1 MFFLPALVE
10 GFAKCL
16 PLEDDRWGRRVAVR
30 AHSASVVPM
39 AAAKGRQG
47 EEGGEFTASPSKV
60 QF

>member
-1 MFFLPALVE
+1 ME

-16 PLEDDRWGRRVAVR
+16 PLEDDCWGRLVAVR
-30 AHSASVVPM
+30 AHSASVVLM
-39 AAAKGRQG
+39 AAAKRRQG

>member
-1 MFFLPALVE
+1 ME

-16 PLEDDRWGRRVAVR
+16 PLEDDCWGRLVAVR